1 MFLLLND
8 AVNRVDPTISLMK
21 RGATIIPLQSTAN
34 VTTRK
39 MVRLTRSCVE
49 AATIHDFARQW
60 RFESCSRYASELFP
74 RHVDGITS
82 RAHRCVHRLETTT
95 PRQKTQRLNVDPI
108 CAQIATLDSRES
120 MNRGRS
126 AVPHHRLPSIVSRR
140 AFVTG
145 MFLGAGAAVA
155 VPIQAHAQTTNS
167 SFEAWRDAFRAR
179 ATARGV
185 SEATYAHVM
194 GAIKPDTSVYA
205 QIRSQ
210 PEFNEA
216 LWQYINRRVSDW
228 RIITG
233 KERAKEY
240 APLLARIET
249 QYGVDRFTMLA
260 LWGVES
266 SYGEVIDNPKYMRPV
281 IPALAALA
289 WGEPRRR
296 SYWEAELLNALVIIE
311 RGWGAPKE
319 MVGSWAG
326 AMGHTQWMPEV
337 WLHMGV
343 DFDRDGRISPYGAP
357 DDALGGTARFLIER
371 GKYRGGEAWGCEVRL
386 PDGHGGD
393 HGTRTYAAWREL
405 GVTRADGAAFPRPDD
420 KAKLSVPVD
429 GGPALLIGQNF
440 SAVMSYNPAFSYS
453 LAVVHLADRIRGG
466 SPFVHPFPGSERL
479 MTLAEVQ
486 ELQRRLT
493 ALGFD
498 TDGSDGR
505 VGRDTQR
512 AVRDFQRKVGISPAD
527 GYAGLKV
534 LARLRQGA

>member
-1 MFLLLND
+1 
-8 AVNRVDPTISLMK
+8 V
-21 RGATIIPLQSTAN
+21 
-34 VTTRK
+34 
-39 MVRLTRSCVE
+39 
-49 AATIHDFARQW
+49 
-60 RFESCSRYASELFP
+60 
-74 RHVDGITS
+74 
-82 RAHRCVHRLETTT
+82 
-95 PRQKTQRLNVDPI
+95 
-108 CAQIATLDSRES
+108 
-120 MNRGRS
+120 
-126 AVPHHRLPSIVSRR
+126 VPHHRPPSTISRR
-140 AFVTG
+140 AFLIRA
-145 MFLGAGAAVA
+145 FLGASTVAAAPFGGGAQGAS
-155 VPIQAHAQTTNS
+155 S
-167 SFEAWRDAFRAR
+167 SFEAWRDAFRHR
-179 ATARGV
+179 AMARGV
-185 SEATYAHVM
+185 SEATYGRVM

-233 KERAKEY
+233 KARAKEY
-240 APLLARIET
+240 APVLARIESE
-249 QYGVDRFTMLA
+249 YGVDRFTMLA

-311 RGWGAPKE
+311 RGWGEPKE
-319 MVGSWAG
+319 MIGSWAG

-343 DFDRDGRISPYGAP
+343 DFDHNGRISPYGAP
-357 DDALGGTARFLIER
+357 DDALAGTARFLIER
-371 GKYRGGEAWGCEVRL
+371 GKYRRGEAWGCEVAL
-386 PDGHGGD
+386 PNGHGGD
-393 HGTRTYAAWREL
+393 HGPLTYAAWRER
-405 GVTRADGAAFPRPDD
+405 GVTRADGAVFARPNDR
-420 KAKLSVPVD
+420 AKLSVPVD
-429 GGPALLIGQNF
+429 GGPAFLIGQNF

-453 LAVVHLADRIRGG
+453 LAVVHLADRIRGEG
-466 SPFVHPFPGSERL
+466 PFAHPFPGSERL

-493 ALGFD
+493 ALGFN

-512 AVRDFQRKVGISPAD
+512 AVQDFQRKVGISPAD

-534 LARLRQGA
+534 LARLRQGS